1 MLFNIIQLKMLNLFK
16 KNNRSVKNSMTEEY
30 EIPRNLD
37 LLNKWTIPKVQPK
50 VLYEIGTFEEM
61 GFVQSVKT
69 TEETITLDNNEM
81 ILKLLNERDLQ
92 KYRLNYNYLHIGLIQ
107 VAFKPLTLQGLPESF
122 LAVLRDGRNRNW
134 QQSLI
139 GIIQSSL
146 AHGPVYF
153 NVYPNLQLS
162 LSDVNILESLTL
174 NVKTHGYDYMPGS
187 ELICIC
193 YRIYFKPLTTM
204 NPKCKR
210 FSKNN
215 ETILI
220 ESNLDMSK
228 ISTRKIIK
236 WNEIEF
242 PENWLLEGAIPP
254 QPKINSNLT
263 NVLQTSDGTVKI
275 KFEQEDLDNANAL
288 IRRSRSNRSVF
299 SSHLDYE
306 VNIPSTAR
314 ASTSQIREE
323 SFPQK
328 IENLTIRNNI
338 VQGNY
343 NDEDNITPSEMNF
356 SI

>member
-1 MLFNIIQLKMLNLFK
+1 
-16 KNNRSVKNSMTEEY
+16 MTEEY
-30 EIPRNLD
+30 EIPRNLE
-37 LLNKWTIPKVQPK
+37 LLNKWTIPRIQPK
-50 VLYEIGTFEEM
+50 VLYEIGTFEEL
-61 GFVQSVKT
+61 GFIQTVKT

-81 ILKLLNERDLQ
+81 ILKLLNERDIQ
-92 KYRLNYNYLHIGLIQ
+92 KYRENFNYLHIGLIQ
-107 VAFKPLTLQGLPESF
+107 IAFKPLTLQGLPESF
-122 LAVLRDGRNRNW
+122 LAVLRDGRNNNW

-162 LSDVNILESLTL
+162 LTDINILDSLTL
-174 NVKTHGYDYMPGS
+174 NVKTHGYNYMPGS

-210 FSKNN
+210 FSKSN

-236 WNEIEF
+236 WSEIEF
-242 PENWLLEGAIPP
+242 PADWVLEGAVPP
-254 QPKINSNLT
+254 QPKINNKLT
-263 NVLQTSDGTVKI
+263 NILQTSDGNVKI
-275 KFEQEDLDNANAL
+275 QFEEDFENTAENAL
-288 IRRSRSNRSVF
+288 IRRSRSNRSLF
-299 SSHLDYE
+299 SGGLDYQ

-323 SFPQK
+323 SLPQK
-328 IENLTIRNNI
+328 IENLTIKNNI

-343 NDEDNITPSEMNF
+343 DNEDGITPSEMNF
-356 SI
+356 SC